1 MEVSSFKLIELIERE
16 DVTLKGSGRSLEGGS
31 LHGQLGVV
39 ADALGLAGINPLH
52 V

>member
-1 MEVSSFKLIELIERE
+1 MEVSSLERE

-39 ADALGLAGINPLH
+39 ADALVLAGINPLH